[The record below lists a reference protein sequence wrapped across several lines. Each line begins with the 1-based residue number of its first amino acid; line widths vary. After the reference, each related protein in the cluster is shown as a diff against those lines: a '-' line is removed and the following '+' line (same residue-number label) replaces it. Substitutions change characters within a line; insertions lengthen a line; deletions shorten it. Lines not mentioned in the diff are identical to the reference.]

1 MNIKLMFLLVALVAV
16 VAGFKLQQKGQSAKI
31 AEPATEQLS
40 FSFPDIK
47 GQQQAIQQW
56 QGKILIINF
65 WATWCGPCLKEIP
78 EFIQWQ
84 QAYQDKNVQFVGIAV
99 DDQQSV
105 VDYLKTIHINYPILI
120 AGDAGSLLSHQLG
133 NLINAVPFT
142 VIVNAQGQIV
152 HRQFGELSKEK
163 FTEVL
168 EPLLK
173 PQVATE

>member
-1 MNIKLMFLLVALVAV
+1 MKIKLMFLLVALMAV
-16 VAGFKLQQKGQSAKI
+16 VAGFKLQQNGQSAKI
-31 AEPATEQLS
+31 AEPVTEQLS
-40 FSFPDIK
+40 FGFPDIK

-84 QAYQDKNVQFVGIAV
+84 QAYQDKNVQFIGIAV

-105 VDYLKTIHINYPILI
+105 ADYLKTIHINYPILI
-120 AGDAGSLLSHQLG
+120 AGDAGSQLSQQLG

-142 VIVNAQGQIV
+142 LIVNAQGQIV

-163 FTEVL
+163 FSEVL
-168 EPLLK
+168 ESLLK
-173 PQVATE
+173 PQVAKE